1 MYDANNHPN
10 QDALNN
16 RVAEVLADTVRGLSR
31 ISKEYN
37 VEAKSLA
44 EQFIGSYKFLMEKAI

>member
-1 MYDANNHPN
+1 MYDANSHPN
-10 QDALNN
+10 QDALND
-16 RVAEVLADTVRGLSR
+16 RIAEALADTVRGLNR

-44 EQFIGSYKFLMEKAI
+44 EQFIDSYKMLMERAI

>member
-10 QDALNN
+10 QDALND
-16 RVAEVLADTVRGLSR
+16 RIAEVLANTVRGLNR

-37 VEAKSLA
+37 IEAKSLA
-44 EQFIGSYKFLMEKAI
+44 EQFFD